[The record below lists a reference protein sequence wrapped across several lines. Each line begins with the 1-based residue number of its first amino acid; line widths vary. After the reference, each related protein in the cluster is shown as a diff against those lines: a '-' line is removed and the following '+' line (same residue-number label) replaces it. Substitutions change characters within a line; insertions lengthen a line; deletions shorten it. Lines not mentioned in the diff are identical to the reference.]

1 MPPGASDL
9 EGPQRGARVRR
20 RPRRALEIA
29 IALALFA
36 LAVWPYRQ
44 ALEAP
49 FNAVDAIPTVA
60 AARVDGIAE
69 LPALLLRELRG
80 GAQIGGSYWRPVT
93 MLSYGLDWLAWGW
106 NPAGYHAT
114 DLVLAG
120 LAAVAVYA
128 MVRIAFARGVAF
140 AAAVALLFALHPA
153 AIEVVPAVARRQEPL
168 LVIGIALALIGAA
181 GLPRRTALA
190 LHLSGCV
197 AAVASVERGLAVPAI
212 IGSYLLLCHPAGGGP
227 AVRLRRA
234 VLGGLPA
241 LAIALGFF
249 ALRTRLFGSGG
260 IVFDPA
266 SLVRIPPRVALWLL
280 YPQQIVDVGRPES
293 ALGAFA
299 LAAAAVVLASAA
311 ALVLLRTRERALLL
325 FCALWIGSYTLLF
338 TIAGQAHPW
347 YVYTAV
353 PALMLAAVAIAAE
366 ALGWLRAGARVP
378 AAAGALLAAALALP
392 SAAVAP
398 LWMPYP
404 AWSAVDALSARFLAE
419 LDRVSAEMPPDTTLV
434 LLALPGAY
442 RESDGDWL
450 VTQSAAG
457 LWPRSLRVWREVRGI
472 PQPIVALGA
481 AELVGG
487 AGAPEVALDG
497 DRLRVAFASG
507 ASRYVNPEGE
517 AAAFPPTSRED
528 RGVSFRWPPDGAA
541 EPLAIFVFDGE
552 RLVPI
557 AR

>member
-1 MPPGASDL
+1 MAGAGDL
-9 EGPQRGARVRR
+9 EGPQRGGRPARR
-20 RPRRALEIA
+20 RPRRAREAA

-36 LAVWPYRQ
+36 LAVWPHRQ
-44 ALEAP
+44 ALDAP

-60 AARVDGIAE
+60 AARVDGVGE
-69 LPALLLRELRG
+69 LPALLGRELRG
-80 GAQIGGSYWRPVT
+80 GAQTGGSYWRPLT
-93 MLSYGLDWLAWGW
+93 MLTYGVDWLAWGW
-106 NPAGYHAT
+106 NAAGYHAT
-114 DLVLAG
+114 DLALAG
-120 LAAVAVYA
+120 LAVVAVYA
-128 MVRIAFARGVAF
+128 MVRVAFARGAAF

-168 LVIGIALALIGAA
+168 LVIGLALALIGAA
-181 GLPRRTALA
+181 GLPRRAALA
-190 LHLSGCV
+190 LHLAGCV
-197 AAVASVERGLAVPAI
+197 AAVTSVERGLVVPAVV
-212 IGSYLLLCHPAGGGP
+212 GSYLILCHPAGGG
-227 AVRLRRA
+227 AALRLRRA
-234 VLGGLPA
+234 VLGALPA
-241 LAIALGFF
+241 LAIALAFF
-249 ALRTRLFGSGG
+249 ALRTRLFGAGG

-266 SLVRIPPRVALWLL
+266 SFVRIPPRVALWLL
-280 YPQQIVDVGRPES
+280 YPQQIVDLGRPET
-293 ALGAFA
+293 ALGAIALAGAAVA
-299 LAAAAVVLASAA
+299 LAAAA
-311 ALVLLRTRERALLL
+311 ALVLLRTREHALLL
-325 FCALWIGSYTLLF
+325 FCALWLGSYTLLF

-353 PALMLAAVAIAAE
+353 PPLMLAAVALAAE
-366 ALGWLRAGARVP
+366 ALGWLRAGARAP

-398 LWMPYP
+398 LWTPYR
-404 AWSAVDALSARFLAE
+404 AWATVDGLSARFLSE
-419 LDRVSAEMPPDTTLV
+419 LDRVSAETPPETTLV
-434 LLALPGAY
+434 LLAVPGAY

-481 AELVGG
+481 SELVGA

-497 DRLRVAFASG
+497 DRLRVAFTSG

-517 AAAFPPTSRED
+517 AAAFPPASRDD
-528 RGVSFRWPPDGAA
+528 RGVTFRWPPGGAA

-552 RLVPI
+552 RLVPV